1 MLVLGVSTTFC
12 SLFPF
17 QPLGAYHERNS
28 TTVTPTA
35 KWCDGFRAILNSS
48 AIVSIN
54 MRSAHPFICSATP
67 SSPRLRRGTTGEY
80 LHRTMCAVFSGASS
94 SLSFGLRTAA
104 KSSVVGL
111 TCAIAE
117 EADQRGCNGIGRAS
131 ANQKLG
137 M

>member
-67 SSPRLRRGTTGEY
+67 SSPRLRRGTT
-80 LHRTMCAVFSGASS
+80 VFSGASS

-117 EADQRGCNGIGRAS
+117 EADQRGCDGIGRAS